1 MPSSIDSCVETW
13 LKMAELPI
21 SLRKCH
27 VPIIFPTRI
36 WGHVPDCWKN
46 KASAPDL
53 SGTPFHHVPWSAR
66 GSHPGPKQLGKMLEV
81 LPKNGVHWKHD
92 KTGLGVLKCSENAD
106 KFTWANAVETPM
118 LIFCWP
124 SILVLCASS
133 KGQSSA
139 WSSSKTSAICG
150 ENWSWFVQTEGYP
163 NLRPVHCWRLSFW
176 KTWYFEFQNCR
187 DKPIL
192 NLTLC

>member
-1 MPSSIDSCVETW
+1 MLKHGSKWRSSQYHWGNATFPSFSPPEFEATSRTVEKTR
-13 LKMAELPI
+13 LQLRI
-21 SLRKCH
+21 SVAHLFTMFLEAH
-27 VPIIFPTRI
+27 VGRI
-36 WGHVPDCWKN
+36 LAQNSWGKCWKCC
-46 KASAPDL
+46 
-53 SGTPFHHVPWSAR
+53 R
-66 GSHPGPKQLGKMLEV
+66 KM
-81 LPKNGVHWKHD
+81 VHWKHD
-92 KTGLGVLKCSENAD
+92 KTGLGVLKCSEDAD

-176 KTWYFEFQNCR
+176 KTWFFEFQNCR